1 MRIDHNSQPSER
13 PPFGSASPHTP
24 ELSTELFLIP
34 LDEPRYLVYSPLRRA
49 AFVANPSLVNLIAD
63 LREGC
68 YRPENDP
75 QGQGLAFLR
84 QLELVDAGAETL
96 PIESHAG
103 APEPTFVTLLLT
115 TACNMRCSYCY
126 ASAGDRP
133 AVNMEL
139 AVARRGID
147 FVSAN
152 AARQGEPCFEIAFHG
167 GGEPTVNWR
176 TLTQATEYAQQ
187 RAAALDLGVR
197 VTTATNGAL
206 SDAQIDWIVEHLD
219 GVSLSCDG
227 LPDAQDTHR
236 PMANGTGSSER
247 VAHCLQRFDQAGFP
261 YGIRMTV
268 TRDRI
273 SSLPDSIAYLCARFC
288 PERIQ
293 VEPAYPMGRWRS
305 APSAETQGFIDAFRQ
320 AQAVARAHGREL
332 GYSAARLDTLSNH
345 FCSVSQDG
353 FSLAHDGR
361 VTACYEVFSPEL
373 PHAETFFYGQPTR
386 EGIGYEFDH
395 AVLAGLR
402 RMSVD
407 HKPFCAGC
415 FAKWHCAGDCHHRTM
430 ATSEGGEFRGSER
443 CHITRELLK
452 DQILERLQRT
462 GVGFWHE
469 PPPETDDEACCGGI

>member
-1 MRIDHNSQPSER
+1 MQFDRNSQLFAGANCR
-13 PPFGSASPHTP
+13 PATPHVP
-24 ELSTELFLIP
+24 ELSSELFLIP
-34 LDEPRYLVYSPLRRA
+34 LDGSHHLVYSPLRRA
-49 AFVANPSLVNLIAD
+49 AFVANPPLVNLIND
-63 LREGC
+63 LKDGC
-68 YRPENDP
+68 YRPESDP
-75 QGQGLAFLR
+75 QGRSLVFLR
-84 QLELVDAGAETL
+84 QLELADAGEEPL
-96 PIESHAG
+96 PIESWQG
-103 APEPTFVTLLLT
+103 SPEPTFVTLLLT

-133 AVNMEL
+133 AVNMDI

-152 AARQGEPCFEIAFHG
+152 AARQGEPCFEVAFHG

-176 TLTQATEYAQQ
+176 TLTLATRYAQQ
-187 RAAALDLGVR
+187 RAAELDLAVR
-197 VTTATNGAL
+197 VTTSTNGAL
-206 SDAQIDWIVEHLD
+206 SDAQIDWIIEHLD

-227 LPDAQDTHR
+227 LPETQDANR
-236 PMANGTGSSER
+236 PMANGTDSSER
-247 VAHCLQRFDQAGFP
+247 VGHCLRRFDQAGFP

-268 TRDRI
+268 TREQI
-273 SSLPDSIAYLCARFC
+273 ESLPDSIEYLCSRFS

-305 APSAETQGFIDAFRQ
+305 APSAETQSFVDAFRQ
-320 AQAVARAHGREL
+320 AGAIARAHGHEL

-373 PHAETFFYGQPTR
+373 PHAETFFYGQPNRNGT
-386 EGIGYEFDH
+386 GYEFDH
-395 AVLAGLR
+395 AVLVGLH
-402 RMSVD
+402 RMSVE

-430 ATSEGGEFRGSER
+430 ATSEGGEFCGSDR

-452 DQILERLQRT
+452 DQILERLQQT

-469 PPPETDDEACCGGI
+469 PPPETYVEDRRAGD